1 MILTSK
7 STDITQF
14 EMAIEKA
21 KLLGKPILFSRSFRF
36 YTNDLLPLLT
46 HPADRDVTRLYWEQP
61 KTSFS
66 MAGLG
71 SLIEFDVQDDD
82 SLIQMSQ
89 NINDALENAVTI
101 SKDEYI
107 GPRFIGGHAF
117 NMETSPDET
126 WKEFP
131 RGRFILPECLATR
144 QNDKSWLTISK
155 LVVPTDSPENVKH
168 SFAKL
173 CHHYENRL
181 PVTLPPIKRVPVD
194 KFRDIPDKKKYSE
207 TIFSVLGAIRP
218 GKVEKAVISRSH
230 HVKVGQGFSAVSAIQ
245 ILRNMY
251 PKCTNFM
258 YSFPDEGIFFGST
271 PELLVRL
278 KEKYIETEA
287 LAGTIARGRNME
299 EDRLL
304 AETLFDSHKE
314 REEHQFVIEQIK
326 RKLEKLIPDLSF
338 SNEPQILKLKNVQHL
353 HTPISG
359 NLKNGDNILSL
370 VKQLHP
376 TPAVAGTP
384 TDKALD
390 IIQRV
395 ETHDRG
401 WYSGPVGWIDT
412 KGDGEFCVALRSALV
427 KDEEAHVFAGGGI
440 VSESLPDQEWEETE
454 LKLQP
459 ILTALSGG
467 EV

>member
-1 MILTSK
+1 M
-7 STDITQF
+7 
-14 EMAIEKA
+14 
-21 KLLGKPILFSRSFRF
+21 
-36 YTNDLLPLLT
+36 
-46 HPADRDVTRLYWEQP
+46 
-61 KTSFS
+61 
-66 MAGLG
+66 
-71 SLIEFDVQDDD
+71 
-82 SLIQMSQ
+82 
-89 NINDALENAVTI
+89 
-101 SKDEYI
+101 
-107 GPRFIGGHAF
+107 
-117 NMETSPDET
+117 
-126 WKEFP
+126 
-131 RGRFILPECLATR
+131 
-144 QNDKSWLTISK
+144 
-155 LVVPTDSPENVKH
+155 
-168 SFAKL
+168 
-173 CHHYENRL
+173 
-181 PVTLPPIKRVPVD
+181 D